1 MLIDLISLNKS
12 INLNVDNIA
21 HIGANLGQEV
31 STYNEIFPNSY
42 VYLIEPQKLLFQE
55 LEKKFKNNSKVTL
68 INKALGNTTGKVK
81 LNSSST
87 NKSAASILEP
97 YLHKDIHPEV
107 IFEGSE
113 VVSIDKYKNLNLKNV
128 NFLNID
134 TQGYELEILRGLEE
148 EIKNIKYIQTEIN
161 NVPLYK
167 KMPLLKDID
176 KFLQNAGFIRLI
188 TVFWNEE
195 CHWGDAFYIRKVDA
209 KLRTRIRCIIKNK
222 LFKYKI
228 FYRTTIRVRKL
239 LK

>member
-31 STYNEIFPNSY
+31 STYNELFPYSH
-42 VYLIEPQKLLFQE
+42 VYLIEPQKLLFEE
-55 LEKKFKNNSKVTL
+55 LEKKFKNNSKITL

-128 NFLNID
+128 NFLNMD
-134 TQGYELEILRGLEE
+134 TQGFELEILRGLEE
-148 EIKNIKYIQTEIN
+148 EIKNIRYIQTEIN

-167 KMPLLKDID
+167 NMPLLKDID
-176 KFLQNAGFIRLI
+176 KFLNNAGFIRLI
-188 TVFWNEE
+188 TVFWNED
-195 CHWGDAFYIRKVDA
+195 CYWGDAFYIRKVDT
-209 KLRTRIRCIIKNK
+209 KLRTRVRCIIKNK

-228 FYRTTIRVRKL
+228 FYRTTIKVRKL
-239 LK
+239 WK

>member
-55 LEKKFKNNSKVTL
+55 LQKKFKNNSKVTL

-161 NVPLYK
+161 NVQLYK

-176 KFLQNAGFIRLI
+176 KFLKNAGFIRLI

-228 FYRTTIRVRKL
+228 FYRTTIQVRKL